1 MTVFIHSP
9 EQGQDGKYSKFYCI
23 KFPVHATNISQEAL
37 LGQPWYKLILS
48 VALFLVSGWCTTGA
62 QENNKVHRPECLSF

>member
-1 MTVFIHSP
+1 MSIIIVAITFNCMTVFIHSP

-37 LGQPWYKLILS
+37 LGQP
-48 VALFLVSGWCTTGA
+48 
-62 QENNKVHRPECLSF
+62 